1 MVFPHFHLLNALACA
16 CWNSTSIFTYGYRL
30 TCRLPHC
37 LQHTQAVVTDQYIYI
52 YIYIY
57 IWYKYICWN
66 SAYLYHDHIQHT
78 PAVVTDSPSYDISTY
93 AGIVQ
98 VHLYVDKS
106 IRADCHPASS
116 IHKKLYWYCHPSL
129 HYDCISIVLRLY
141 ITTLSYVTSSCTYV
155 TSSSSLY

>member
-16 CWNSTSIFTYGYRL
+16 CWNSTFTYGYRL

-52 YIYIY
+52 YMYMYIY
-57 IWYKYICWN
+57 GISTYAGIVHTYIM
-66 SAYLYHDHIQHT
+66 YHIQHT